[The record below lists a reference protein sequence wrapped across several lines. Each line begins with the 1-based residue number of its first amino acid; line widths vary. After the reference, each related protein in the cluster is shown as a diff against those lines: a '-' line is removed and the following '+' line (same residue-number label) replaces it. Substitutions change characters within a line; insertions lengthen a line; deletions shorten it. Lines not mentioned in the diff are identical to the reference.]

1 MFGRSASLLAAFL
14 LPGAVGLARAQEN
27 APVEVDAEIVL
38 AVDAS
43 RSMDL
48 TEFAV
53 QRDGYLQA
61 LRHPELIRAITS
73 GPLGRVAFAYT
84 IGAGTR
90 PGEWAMSAYS
100 WASDSLAV
108 AAFTVH

>member
-1 MFGRSASLLAAFL
+1 MRRLAAAAVL
-14 LPGAVGLARAQEN
+14 WGAVAAAPAGAQPVE
-27 APVEVDAEIVL
+27 PVEVDAKIVL

-61 LRHPELIRAITS
+61 LRHPDHS
-73 GPLGRVAFAYT
+73 K
-84 IGAGTR
+84 
-90 PGEWAMSAYS
+90 
-100 WASDSLAV
+100 
-108 AAFTVH
+108 